1 MGSDAAAP
9 GDPRLL
15 RLTMG
20 GSFDGTLGSDPE
32 HQDRPRHGPGVL
44 ILHSP
49 GGDDHGELT
58 DVAKS

>member
-1 MGSDAAAP
+1 MD
-9 GDPRLL
+9 
-15 RLTMG
+15 

-32 HQDRPRHGPGVL
+32 HQDRPHHGLGVS